1 MTSSTRAREFVGRFG
16 RQDLNGGTV
25 DENGFH
31 HFEGPQQAEP
41 DAPETRRFRNGFR
54 RVSPDVSTWWSDL
67 ARQVGKD
74 LGVVVV
80 EE

>member
-1 MTSSTRAREFVGRFG
+1 MTRAREYVGRFG
-16 RQDLNGGTV
+16 RQDLNGTV

-31 HFEGPQQAEP
+31 HFEGPQRTEP
-41 DAPETRRFRNGFR
+41 DIPETRRFRNGFG

>member
-1 MTSSTRAREFVGRFG
+1 MGRFG
-16 RQDLNGGTV
+16 SGQDAAGTL
-25 DENGFH
+25 DENGFR
-31 HFEGPQQAEP
+31 HFEGPQDSGAAVRE
-41 DAPETRRFRNGFR
+41 EGRFRR
-54 RVSPDVSTWWSDL
+54 RVPPDISSWWSDL